1 MEGAAYLAQL
11 QDDPELEAQFDQI
24 VEVIAAAQRTKWL
37 SLSFAHNKVGSD
49 KNMMGNQPY
58 TFGP

>member
-24 VEVIAAAQRTKWL
+24 VESLLLLKNRMVIFILRTQPKWEVT
-37 SLSFAHNKVGSD
+37 K
-49 KNMMGNQPY
+49 
-58 TFGP
+58 T